1 MIKPMSNKIKSLK
14 KKFNKTLWTDNFEKL
29 KPHLYEQRGNIQGK
43 SSLLM
48 LPKNTEDV
56 VKIVKFC
63 NKNKISI
70 VPQGGRTGLCGGT
83 IPNKNGQEILL
94 STESMDKVIEVSKD
108 GFYMIVQAG
117 CSLSLIKKI
126 AIENNRYFPLSLPS
140 EGSCT
145 IGGNISTNAGGAS
158 VLKYGMT
165 KELVEGIEVVLP
177 NGEILNSIK
186 NIEKDNRSFDLKY
199 LHIGSEGT
207 LGIITKVKI
216 RLFPEIKKKVMAIIA
231 TNTINNLIKFL
242 NITKNECYEY
252 FSAFEINTNIGLNLI
267 NKFYNN
273 IPIPFDNQYS
283 WYAIVELFSYD
294 NVNLEKKISSVIS
307 QSIKNKIIFDAI
319 IPQNLKQYN
328 NIWKTRELLSEAQ
341 KLNGK
346 SIKHDISIPIEKIPL
361 FLKKAKVYLS
371 DFTKN
376 NILTFGHLAEGNLHY
391 NISKPKTMPMSVF
404 NKLHKKVSSNIF
416 NLVHDLGGSF
426 SAEHGIGLIKKKEFK
441 KYSSKEEFL
450 IKYNLKKLLDPNNI
464 MNPGKIFN

>member
-1 MIKPMSNKIKSLK
+1 MIKPMSNKIKLLK

-29 KPHLYEQRGNIQGK
+29 KPRLYEQRGNIQGN

-56 VKIVKFC
+56 VKIVQFC

-126 AIENNRYFPLSLPS
+126 AIENNRFFPLSLPS

-145 IGGNISTNAGGAS
+145 IGGNISTNAGGAA

-371 DFTKN
+371 DFGKN
-376 NILTFGHLAEGNLHY
+376 NILAFGHLAEGNLHY

-404 NKLHKKVSSNIF
+404 NKLHKKVNSNIF

>member
-1 MIKPMSNKIKSLK
+1 MSNKIKKLK
-14 KKFNKTLWTDNFEKL
+14 AKLNETIWTDNIEKIN
-29 KPHLYEQRGNIQGK
+29 PHLNEQRGNIQGK

-48 LPKNTEDV
+48 LPKNTADV

-63 NKNKISI
+63 NTNKISI

-83 IPNKNGQEILL
+83 IPNKNGKEIIL
-94 STESMDKVIEVSKD
+94 STEKMDKVIEVNKD
-108 GFYMIVQAG
+108 SYFMIVQAG
-117 CSLSLIKKI
+117 CSLSVIKKI
-126 AIENNRYFPLSLPS
+126 AIENNRFFPLSLPS
-140 EGSCT
+140 ESSCT
-145 IGGNISTNAGGAS
+145 IGGNISTNAGGAA

-186 NIEKDNRSFDLKY
+186 NIEKDNKGFDSKY

-216 RLFPEIKKKVMAIIA
+216 RLFPEIKKKAMAIVA
-231 TNTINNLIKFL
+231 TNTINRLISFL
-242 NITKNECYEY
+242 NIIKNECYEY
-252 FSAFEINTNIGLNLI
+252 FSSFEINTNIGLNLI
-267 NKFYNN
+267 NKFYKD

-283 WYAIVELFSYD
+283 WYAIVELTSYD
-294 NVNLEKKISSVIS
+294 NINLEKKIHDIIS
-307 QSIKNKIIFDAI
+307 KSIKNKIIFDAI

-361 FLKKAKVYLS
+361 FIKKARKFLT
-371 DFTKN
+371 DFRKN
-376 NILTFGHLAEGNLHY
+376 NILIFGHLAEGNLHY
-391 NISKPKTMPMSVF
+391 NISKPKKMSMSVF
-404 NKLHKKVSSNIF
+404 NKLHKKVNSNIF
-416 NLVHDLGGSF
+416 NLVYGLGGSF

-441 KYSSKEEFL
+441 KYTSKEEFI
-450 IKYNLKKLLDPNNI
+450 IKCNLKKLLDPNNI

>member
-1 MIKPMSNKIKSLK
+1 
-14 KKFNKTLWTDNFEKL
+14 
-29 KPHLYEQRGNIQGK
+29 
-43 SSLLM
+43 
-48 LPKNTEDV
+48 
-56 VKIVKFC
+56 
-63 NKNKISI
+63 
-70 VPQGGRTGLCGGT
+70 
-83 IPNKNGQEILL
+83 
-94 STESMDKVIEVSKD
+94 MDKVIEVSKD
-108 GFYMIVQAG
+108 GFYMIVEAG
-117 CSLSLIKKI
+117 CSLSRIKKI
-126 AIENNRYFPLSLPS
+126 ALENNRFFPLSLPS
-140 EGSCT
+140 ESSCT
-145 IGGNISTNAGGAS
+145 IGGNISTNAGGAA

-177 NGEILNSIK
+177 NGEVINSIK

-267 NKFYNN
+267 NKFYKN

-307 QSIKNKIIFDAI
+307 QSIKNQIIFDAI

-404 NKLHKKVSSNIF
+404 NKLHKKVNSNIF

-441 KYSSKEEFL
+441 KYTSKEEFL